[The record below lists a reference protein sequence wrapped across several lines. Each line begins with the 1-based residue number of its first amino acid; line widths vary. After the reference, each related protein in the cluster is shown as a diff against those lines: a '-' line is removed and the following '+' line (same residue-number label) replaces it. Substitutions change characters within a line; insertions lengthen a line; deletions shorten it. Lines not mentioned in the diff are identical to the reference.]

1 MARNP
6 DDRRRLFKRIALL
19 LAVVVAG
26 LVLVVFLTR
35 SEQKEPEIALGY
47 NFTLDGKSWSP
58 AIKEGNIRVELDWD
72 AAKLLTLNPTG
83 SGNFI
88 SELDL
93 AGSNPSVSNHSA
105 TCSGRS
111 QRGRLARLTRA
122 DPVFDA

>member
-88 SELDL
+88 SELDM
-93 AGSNPSVSNHSA
+93 AGSNPSVSNQFGNLLWPQSTGA
-105 TCSGRS
+105 LSET
-111 QRGRLARLTRA
+111 
-122 DPVFDA
+122 D